1 MDSLKEG
8 WPDSEYA
15 AYTQTYYGYPAAYWG
30 FINSNKNNI
39 LRHIDNGV
47 DWWFWDMPFW
57 GRWSRHTDREHY
69 WHVAK
74 NNIYPTLVH
83 DCPSDRFDASGLKP
97 KPYKSG
103 EYILICPSSDTMT
116 RWVTGEGDKDW
127 VEDTVTEIKK
137 YTDRPI
143 KIRYKPRANGISGPD
158 AEILTGMGSVHE
170 LFEDAHCVVT
180 TVSLVAFEA
189 QLAGVPTFC
198 NPKSFAV
205 EVSETNLS
213 KIETPK
219 QADRQ
224 PWFNWLGYNQFTEK
238 EIRSGFAYETLKN
251 Q

>member
-1 MDSLKEG
+1 MLNLYYNTYQPDSKCNWVMDSLKEG

-103 EYILICPSSDTMT
+103 EYIKLFITSNIENWILLDL
-116 RWVTGEGDKDW
+116 
-127 VEDTVTEIKK
+127 
-137 YTDRPI
+137 
-143 KIRYKPRANGISGPD
+143 KIFYKFYRKVIHLHKPYSNNKMIIND
-158 AEILTGMGSVHE
+158 Y
-170 LFEDAHCVVT
+170 
-180 TVSLVAFEA
+180 
-189 QLAGVPTFC
+189 
-198 NPKSFAV
+198 K
-205 EVSETNLS
+205 
-213 KIETPK
+213 KIENESK
-219 QADRQ
+219 
-224 PWFNWLGYNQFTEK
+224 
-238 EIRSGFAYETLKN
+238 
-251 Q
+251 